1 MFFCGMVPAQIQK
14 VKPNFEPCKPNFL
27 FYRGSL
33 SYSLGL
39 LAQTSLPPL
48 PPLTPSFRQVKPSVS
63 IPRWATNRIALSQM
77 IDLAA
82 WETQLAQS
90 TITGRATLLSEA
102 SVGGRAFLNAVP
114 SGRTQ
119 MEPAA
124 FLSELRVRL
133 QVPDAA
139 SDTWCP
145 LCDAVLDHNSH
156 HAGMCVAGGERTQR
170 HHAVRDLVHTWC
182 HRAGLRPEDMNNS
195 QARRPADVYLPA
207 FAGSPTAFDFAIT
220 APQRQETLAQ
230 ASVRTAAAAE
240 AYARHKELHLH
251 TAQACEQQ
259 GVKFAP
265 LVAECTGTWDPSALK
280 VLKHVAHA
288 AAAKTGEEPAVCYN
302 QLLQELGRAALRR
315 RFEAS

>member
-1 MFFCGMVPAQIQK
+1 
-14 VKPNFEPCKPNFL
+14 
-27 FYRGSL
+27 
-33 SYSLGL
+33 
-39 LAQTSLPPL
+39 
-48 PPLTPSFRQVKPSVS
+48 
-63 IPRWATNRIALSQM
+63 M

-82 WETQLAQS
+82 WETQLAHS

-182 HRAGLRPEDMNNS
+182 QRAGLRPEREKLGLLLPTGPEDMNNS

-259 GVKFAP
+259 GVKFVP